1 VRLTT
6 ELLTARCTRGMS
18 TNRNNERRTGKA
30 DERIDTV
37 RAEDLEDD
45 DSTTRGTVTEQY
57 TVAPET
63 NVVHER
69 VARQGVPQGQPAVR
83 QQTVQ
88 RARPLDD
95 ERDMDIPESYALDH
109 DRVRWPAVFAGLL
122 TALTM
127 LIALGVLGLAVGLTS
142 VDAGNAVAQRGVPRG
157 LGLGSGIWAGI
168 SALLAFLLGGWVA
181 GRTAAVFGKGWGA
194 LNGMLVFLVAVPLT
208 LFLATRGLG
217 ALLGGFSQFA
227 TSLNVDPQQAQ
238 GAVGQAQQA
247 AQQVTPEQAAQAATN
262 ARNAAWST
270 LLGLGLGTGAATLG
284 GLLGTRSHVTVDRAE
299 VANTRE
305 GIVR

>member
-1 VRLTT
+1 
-6 ELLTARCTRGMS
+6 
-18 TNRNNERRTGKA
+18 
-30 DERIDTV
+30 
-37 RAEDLEDD
+37 
-45 DSTTRGTVTEQY
+45 
-57 TVAPET
+57 
-63 NVVHER
+63 
-69 VARQGVPQGQPAVR
+69 VR
-83 QQTVQ
+83 QPTVQ
-88 RARPLDD
+88 RETVQRSRPLEGD
-95 ERDMDIPESYALDH
+95 RDMDIPESYALDH

-122 TALTM
+122 TALT
-127 LIALGVLGLAVGLTS
+127 LLLTLGVLGLAVGLTS
-142 VDAGNAVAQRGVPRG
+142 VDAGQAVAQRGVPSG
-157 LGLGSGIWAGI
+157 LGLGSGLWAGI
-168 SALLAFLLGGWVA
+168 SALLAFLVGGWVA

-227 TSLNVDPQQAQ
+227 TSLNVDPQQVQGAAQ
-238 GAVGQAQQA
+238 GAAGQAQQA

-284 GLLGTRSHVTVDRAE
+284 GLLGTRSDVTVDRAD

>member
-1 VRLTT
+1 
-6 ELLTARCTRGMS
+6 MS
-18 TNRNNERRTGKA
+18 TNRRNERRNDK
-30 DERIDTV
+30 DEQHIDTV
-37 RAEDLEDD
+37 RAEDMEDD

-69 VARQGVPQGQPAVR
+69 VTRREEPQGRTTMR
-83 QQTVQ
+83 QQPVVQTV
-88 RARPLDD
+88 RTARPDGGD
-95 ERDMDIPESYALDH
+95 RDLDIPESYALSQ

-127 LIALGVLGLAVGLTS
+127 LLTLGVLGLAVGLTS
-142 VDAGNAVAQRGVPRG
+142 VDAGQAVAQRGVPSG

-194 LNGMLVFLVAVPLT
+194 LNGMLVFLLAVPVT
-208 LFLATRGLG
+208 LWLAGSGVG
-217 ALLGGFSQFA
+217 ALLGTFSQFA
-227 TSLNVDPQQAQ
+227 QSLNINPQQVGQAAQ
-238 GAVGQAQQA
+238 GATGQAGQA
-247 AQQVTPEQAAQAATN
+247 AQQVTPEQATQAATS

-284 GLLGTRSHVTVDRAE
+284 GLLGTRSEVTVDRAD

>member
-1 VRLTT
+1 
-6 ELLTARCTRGMS
+6 MS
-18 TNRNNERRTGKA
+18 KNRENERRSDGTSQ
-30 DERIDTV
+30 RIDTV
-37 RAEDLEDD
+37 RAEELADN
-45 DSTTRGTVTEQY
+45 DSTTRGAVTEQY

-69 VARQGVPQGQPAVR
+69 VTRREVPREEVNVR
-83 QQTVQ
+83 QQTVRRETLQ
-88 RARPLDD
+88 TARPVDGD
-95 ERDMDIPESYALDH
+95 RQMDIPESYALDR

-127 LIALGVLGLAVGLTS
+127 LITLGVLGLAVGLTS
-142 VDAGNAVAQRGVPRG
+142 VDAGQAVAQRGVPSG

-194 LNGMLVFLVAVPLT
+194 LNGMLVFLLAVPAT
-208 LFLATRGLG
+208 LWLAGSGVG
-217 ALLGGFSQFA
+217 ALLGTFSQFA
-227 TSLNVDPQQAQ
+227 QSLNINPAQVSQAAQ
-238 GAVGQAQQA
+238 GATGQAGQA
-247 AQQVTPEQAAQAATN
+247 AQQVTPEQAAQAATS

-270 LLGLGLGTGAATLG
+270 LLGLGLGTAAATLG
-284 GLLGTRSHVTVDRAE
+284 GLLGTRSEVTVDRAD
-299 VANTRE
+299 VTNTRE

>member
-1 VRLTT
+1 MSKDRDR
-6 ELLTARCTRGMS
+6 EQRRG
-18 TNRNNERRTGKA
+18 EP

-37 RAEDLEDD
+37 RAEDMEDRD
-45 DSTTRGTVTEQY
+45 GDVRGTTTESY
-57 TVAPET
+57 TLTPPV
-63 NVVHER
+63 NVVHEETTR
-69 VARQGVPQGQPAVR
+69 RAAPREETVVR
-83 QQTVQ
+83 QQPMRQQPVRSAPMGGDQ
-88 RARPLDD
+88 
-95 ERDMDIPESYALDH
+95 EVDIPESYALNT

-127 LIALGVLGLAVGLTS
+127 LLTLGVLGLAVGLTS
-142 VDAGNAVAQRGVPRG
+142 VDAGQAVAQRGVPSG

-194 LNGMLVFLVAVPLT
+194 LNGMLVFLLAVPVT
-208 LFLATRGLG
+208 LWLAGSGVG
-217 ALLGGFSQFA
+217 ALLGTFGGFAQ
-227 TSLNVDPQQAQ
+227 SLNIDPN
-238 GAVGQAQQA
+238 AVRDAAGQAGQNAQQN

-284 GLLGTRSHVTVDRAE
+284 GLLGTRSNLDVDRAE
-299 VANTRE
+299 VASARE